1 MFSNVNE
8 EMSFSQRPTT
18 DDGNGSWPTLCKL
31 LPKGLTLWEHPPQT
45 TRIHPSIIILKK
57 FSIRP
62 LRGSHFLLWNH
73 NNNDK
78 LGMDS
83 PTRSRRRSVNK
94 TMVWLYCMISVTDFV
109 RTTTVATMAL
119 AWLLLQHGATARA
132 MQKQGRNRP
141 TLFSPKISL
150 ITVSIQHWSSPRLL
164 FEHGIDGNSA
174 W

>member
-62 LRGSHFLLWNH
+62 LRGSHFLLWNQSLGGSNVVKPFETTTTTTSWGWTPQH
-73 NNNDK
+73 GVDAEASIK
-78 LGMDS
+78 LWFDCTAWSQLQTLSGQRRLQQWHWLGFSCNMGLL
-83 PTRSRRRSVNK
+83 PEPCRSRVGIALHYSHRRS
-94 TMVWLYCMISVTDFV
+94 
-109 RTTTVATMAL
+109 
-119 AWLLLQHGATARA
+119 
-132 MQKQGRNRP
+132 P
-141 TLFSPKISL
+141 
-150 ITVSIQHWSSPRLL
+150 
-164 FEHGIDGNSA
+164 
-174 W
+174 